1 MGKKYDLALRRAAVE
16 LAQYKPVRQVC
27 KDLGIGHTA
36 LYRWI
41 AEAKEAEA
49 ASKVVSAQPVPEIAA
64 PLLEM
69 IEQHI
74 NDELEFWASFQ
85 AVCKGTPPQAGGG
98 TASEGQGKGV
108 RQ

>member
-1 MGKKYDLALRRAAVE
+1 MGKRYDAALRRAAVE

-27 KDLGIGHTA
+27 RELGISKTA
-36 LYRWI
+36 VYGWI
-41 AEAKEAEA
+41 SEAKEAEA
-49 ASKVVSAQPVPEIAA
+49 ASKVVEAQPAPDIAA
-64 PLLEM
+64 TLIEM

-74 NDELEFWASFQ
+74 NCELEFWSNFQ
-85 AVCKGTPPQAGGG
+85 AVCKGMPPQAGGG